1 MELLVARGG
10 YDWRDLVDQDR
21 WRTLL
26 GHAPR
31 AHDATE
37 EESSTTD
44 DDIFTYNSMY
54 DVVKESKRSRF
65 EVCAYESER
74 RGSIR

>member
-1 MELLVARGG
+1 MEFLVACGG
-10 YDWRDLVDQDR
+10 YDRRDLVDQGR

-31 AHDATE
+31 AHDATK

-44 DDIFTYNSMY
+44 DIITHDSMY
-54 DVVKESKRSRF
+54 DDVYEDERSKL
-65 EVCAYESER
+65 EVSAYESER
-74 RGSIR
+74 